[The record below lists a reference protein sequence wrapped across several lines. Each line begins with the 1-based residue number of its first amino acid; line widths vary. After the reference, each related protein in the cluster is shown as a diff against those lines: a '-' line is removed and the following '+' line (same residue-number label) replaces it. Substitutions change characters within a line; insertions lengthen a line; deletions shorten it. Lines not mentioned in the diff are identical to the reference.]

1 MTRLKVN
8 IYVFLF
14 KCLCKFRKLNEWTI
28 TTLKNRPGL
37 YILGNVFT
45 RRYQL
50 EWIQNALLQYAEPPN
65 ITNLSALGTYCD
77 NNVFRTCGN
86 KLRWV
91 TMGNDYN
98 WSKKEYPE
106 QPRQPLPSDIT
117 ELGDFITR
125 LLGLG
130 EMKPDATIIN
140 FYPEKAYLSPH
151 VDRFFLIFIFC
162 NL

>member
-98 WSKKEYPE
+98 WSKKNI
-106 QPRQPLPSDIT
+106 QNNRDSL
-117 ELGDFITR
+117 
-125 LLGLG
+125 
-130 EMKPDATIIN
+130 
-140 FYPEKAYLSPH
+140 
-151 VDRFFLIFIFC
+151 FLVILR
-162 NL
+162 N